1 MNIATNRM
9 TLESIKPANALLI
22 SRTPVTHR
30 PTQTII
36 DVRPSG
42 IFSVTNITMANARN
56 RSVIVAGLMIIF
68 PSLYINFI
76 FQRVMIRP
84 GFI

>member
-1 MNIATNRM
+1 M
-9 TLESIKPANALLI
+9 
-22 SRTPVTHR
+22 
-30 PTQTII
+30 